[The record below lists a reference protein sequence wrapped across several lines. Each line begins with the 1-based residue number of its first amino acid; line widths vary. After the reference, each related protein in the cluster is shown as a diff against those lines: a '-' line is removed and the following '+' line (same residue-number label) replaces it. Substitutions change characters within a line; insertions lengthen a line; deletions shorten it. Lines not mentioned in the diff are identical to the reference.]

1 MTITSSNFS
10 TGVLAMIAPRRQ
22 AAKVLLTVVLTT
34 TACDGRGQVA
44 APEAEIQRGIIEFD
58 DKPVRITAPASV
70 VLGAPATIDV
80 TTYGG
85 GCVGKGETRVTVE
98 GLLAVVEPFD
108 RFTAPP
114 SDGACADILL
124 RLSHVVT
131 IEFTKRGAA
140 TLRVRGLRVP
150 GDELIEVQRTII
162 VQ

>member
-1 MTITSSNFS
+1 MTITSSSYS
-10 TGVLAMIAPRRQ
+10 TGVLALIAPRRQ

-34 TACDGRGQVA
+34 TACDGRGQI
-44 APEAEIQRGIIEFD
+44 AEPQAEMLRGIIEFEGN
-58 DKPVRITAPASV
+58 PVRITAPDSV

-85 GCVGKGETRVTVE
+85 GCVSKGETRVTVE
-98 GLLAVVEPFD
+98 DLSAVVEPFD

-114 SDGACADILL
+114 PDAACTDILR

-131 IEFTKRGAA
+131 IKFTKRGVA
-140 TLRVRGLRVP
+140 TLQVRGRRVP
-150 GDELIEVQRTII
+150 GDELLEVERTIV